1 MDVVKFRAFHTV
13 ATLKSVSKAAEQ
25 LYYTQPAV
33 SAQVRELENLYGAR
47 LFRRGG
53 QHLELTEAG
62 ARLLPYAERLL
73 AMFDESRQVVQEA
86 VETHNRM
93 IRIGASSVPG
103 IHLVPELISDFRRS
117 GIRCT
122 FSVVISGS
130 TRIEKMLAS
139 NEVDVAILGRAT
151 KPKRRSRFTE
161 VLLIKDPLVVA
172 VSNEHQFADRSSIH
186 LADLSE
192 LPLILPARDLLTRK
206 AVEDRLRALGL
217 VFNLAF
223 EISNPEAIKRMVMN
237 NLGVSILCASIVQ
250 AEAASGWLKAVPVSG
265 LNLNRRIWLSYPQG
279 ETIPPVLQSFLDF
292 VVLRFRSEETV
303 E

>member
-53 QHLELTEAG
+53 QHLELTDAG
-62 ARLLPYAERLL
+62 ERLLPFAERLL
-73 AMFDESRQVVQEA
+73 AMFDESRQIVQDA